1 MSRIGRKPVVIPA
14 GVTIT
19 TNANVVTVKGPKGEL
34 KTKLDPHITY
44 ETKGT
49 EFLVK
54 RPDDSIKMKM
64 NHGTARA
71 IINDMVEGVTNG
83 FTKEL
88 EIKGVG
94 YRGEM
99 RGTDLV
105 LHVGHSHEDVVTP
118 LTGVAISIKQSVITV
133 TGIDKQAVGQMAA
146 MIRNVRKPECYHGK
160 GIRYKN
166 EVVVLR
172 QPASAKKSAV
182 GATATGAAAPAAK

>member
-1 MSRIGRKPVVIPA
+1 MSRIGRKPVIIPA
-14 GVTIT
+14 GVTIST
-19 TNANVVTVKGPKGEL
+19 DANVVTVKGPKGTL
-34 KTKLDPHITY
+34 SAKFNPHITY
-44 ETKGT
+44 ETKGN
-49 EFLVK
+49 ELICK
-54 RPDDSIKMKM
+54 RPNDSINMKM

-83 FTKEL
+83 FTKSL

-99 RGTDLV
+99 RGTDLI
-105 LHVGHSHEDVVTP
+105 LHVGHSHEDVVHP
-118 LTGVAISIKQSVITV
+118 LNGVSIAIKQSIITV
-133 TGIDKQAVGQMAA
+133 SGIDKQAVGQMAA

-160 GIRYKN
+160 GIRYQN

-182 GATATGAAAPAAK
+182 GAATTAAPAAK